1 LKKRSENQWVD
12 RKGSRQPTMDIEE
25 QKDDNKY
32 PQIKPV
38 KAKPHIRIP
47 IVSVG
52 FFPLKTLLNFNL
64 CNGSVALLEPNS
76 IVYGQKCCRFAMD

>member
-12 RKGSRQPTMDIEE
+12 RKGSRQPTIDIKE

-52 FFPLKTLLNFNL
+52 FLPLADITEL
-64 CNGSVALLEPNS
+64 
-76 IVYGQKCCRFAMD
+76 

>member
-1 LKKRSENQWVD
+1 
-12 RKGSRQPTMDIEE
+12 MDIEE

-52 FFPLKTLLNFNL
+52 FFPLQTLLNFNL
-64 CNGSVALLEPNS
+64 CNGSNALLEPNS
-76 IVYGQKCCRFAMD
+76 IVYGQKVLQIWDGLDKASKLKKVEKKLRST